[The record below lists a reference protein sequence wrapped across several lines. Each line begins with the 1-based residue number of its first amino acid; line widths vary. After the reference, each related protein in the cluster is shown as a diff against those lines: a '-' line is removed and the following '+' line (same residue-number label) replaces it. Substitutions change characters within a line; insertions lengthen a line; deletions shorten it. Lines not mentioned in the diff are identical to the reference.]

1 MAVSGV
7 IKVPE
12 NIQNEELLLD
22 ALSFDTTDGLH
33 LDRSGVYKELRLRGY
48 DYDGVF
54 RGITRTDS
62 KANVGELEWVDNW
75 VSFMDTM
82 LQFSIMGKDL
92 RELYLPTRI
101 ERVILNPQKH
111 LAVLEETQK
120 NHLPCYM
127 YKDIN
132 VIKSGGVEMRGLRAS
147 LAPRKSGAQT
157 PKLEKYCFVPNHI
170 LSSNYIGE
178 NCERSKQYAYSI
190 AIHLV
195 LENSNGALK
204 LKVTKI
210 Y

>member
-1 MAVSGV
+1 M

-12 NIQNEELLLD
+12 NIENEELSLD
-22 ALSFDTTDGLH
+22 VLNFDTKDGLP
-33 LDRSGVYKELRLRGY
+33 LERGDVYKELRLRGY

-54 RGITRTDS
+54 RGIKSTDS
-62 KANVGELEWVDNW
+62 KANVGELEWADNW

-82 LQFSIMGKDL
+82 LQFSIMGKNL

-101 ERVILNPQKH
+101 EKVILNPQKH
-111 LAVLEETQK
+111 LSLLEETK
-120 NHLPCYM
+120 DHLPCFM

-157 PKLEKYCFVPNHI
+157 PLLEKYCFVPNHN
-170 LSSNYIGE
+170 LSPNYIGE
-178 NCERSKQYAYSI
+178 NSERSKQYAYSI

-204 LKVTKI
+204 LKVFFLF
-210 Y
+210 